1 MVERGT
7 IQDRNH
13 VRFEQGNAKEIFH
26 FTISFSLLTAIN
38 CLPCP
43 RFGDTSMFSHSSMIL
58 VVSNVKVGGGHE
70 EEEDEDIFGD
80 DDDDERGTRKWK
92 RPRGEMDILRA
103 MNLER
108 RLYNEFVFSVRYSMR
123 RKKDVVL

>member
-1 MVERGT
+1 MRPFPRPIITAKTNGGWLREERYRIATTFGL
-7 IQDRNH
+7 N
-13 VRFEQGNAKEIFH
+13 KETQKNYSIIVGLI

-80 DDDDERGTRKWK
+80 ADDDERGTRKWK
-92 RPRGEMDILRA
+92 RP
-103 MNLER
+103 
-108 RLYNEFVFSVRYSMR
+108 
-123 RKKDVVL
+123 